1 MQYEHILQ
9 SSSICWRKRCKSSM
23 NIQKYPNFL
32 RNNIKP
38 PHLSLEPASQDDD
51 DEDVYAGEK

>member
-1 MQYEHILQ
+1 MNIFYRVHL
-9 SSSICWRKRCKSSM
+9 CWRKRCKSSM

-32 RNNIKP
+32 RNNIKTL
-38 PHLSLEPASQDDD
+38 HLSLEPASQDDD